1 MDVVKMDKNIFS
13 GQSIA
18 VDIDGTL
25 LIGDYSYPSIGRPNT
40 VLIDALNKFREH
52 GGIVVIWT
60 LREVNSPLGDILT
73 PALQFLRKNG
83 LTWDYV
89 NENISSE
96 IRKFNDDP
104 RKVACTYY
112 IDDRNID
119 TLTLIKKVYRSNV

>member
-1 MDVVKMDKNIFS
+1 MDKNIFS